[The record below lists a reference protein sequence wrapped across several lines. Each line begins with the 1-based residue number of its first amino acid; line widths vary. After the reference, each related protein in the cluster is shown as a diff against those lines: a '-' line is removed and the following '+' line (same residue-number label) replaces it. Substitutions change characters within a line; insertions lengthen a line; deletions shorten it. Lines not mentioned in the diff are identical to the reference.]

1 MTIDAQNPLG
11 LDGFAFVEFTS
22 PEPAAMKALFE
33 QLGFVPPRPIR
44 PRP

>member
-1 MTIDAQNPLG
+1 MTISPENPLG

-22 PEPAAMKALFE
+22 PEPAAMKACSSNW
-33 QLGFVPPRPIR
+33 VSSPPRPIR